1 MFTYIKDTKNELK
14 NVVWPTR
21 KQVITVTI
29 LVIVMSVVIAYF
41 LGALDYVF
49 AQALA
54 FILNR

>member
-14 NVVWPTR
+14 NVVWPTK

-29 LVIVMSVVIAYF
+29 LVIVLSVVIAYF

-54 FILNR
+54 FILN